1 VPVVVHLSYYEKNS
15 FQRQEFKRRYKVADV
30 CFAQQLSDL
39 AALLGEIDVHFVG
52 FNGLE
57 LDNSSAWT

>member
-1 VPVVVHLSYYEKNS
+1 
-15 FQRQEFKRRYKVADV
+15 VADV
-30 CFAQQLSDL
+30 SFAQQLSDL